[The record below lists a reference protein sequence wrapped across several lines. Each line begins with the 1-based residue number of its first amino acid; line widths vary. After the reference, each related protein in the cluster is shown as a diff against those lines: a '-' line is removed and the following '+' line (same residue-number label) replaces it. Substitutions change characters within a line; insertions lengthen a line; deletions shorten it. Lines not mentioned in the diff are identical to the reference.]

1 MKVTSVPVA
10 TDLVSGFEVIP
21 GGPTVRKKRKFVN
34 CTVLL
39 CFCMFLMVERPLEV
53 KLHCMHVSV
62 QVGSDCEE
70 TIRHYTA

>member
-21 GGPTVRKKRKFVN
+21 GRPTVRKKRKFVN

-39 CFCMFLMVERPLEV
+39 CFLYVLDGG
-53 KLHCMHVSV
+53 KTTGSKASLHASV